1 MSSEN
6 RDVILRIP
14 SYTGPTVQLW
24 DVPETAVATYSYTG
38 SGGVTWGGAAT
49 SVAFFVSSYQYAA
62 GALALSPD
70 DSDLSLGTHFTKITS
85 EGFNERPLTI
95 ELPPL
100 SVGSK
105 NEYWFTLPGF
115 PGLVDWPANLVF
127 PFEFYIAR
135 TVTSGGAGTV
145 FFSVARVQ
153 TDGTL
158 IDECPEVSLGS
169 IDISGAGTTKTGSTA
184 AYSFASG
191 SATDRLRIKIRL
203 NITSIMSSPSVRFR
217 LLNKAVPQ
225 FGGWISTAALFGSS
239 ILFGGS
245 STFSTGHAYA
255 GSGGI
260 TFGGSAAF
268 ANGHAYAASGGIV
281 FGGTATLSK
290 ASTYAGTGGIVFGG
304 AASFTDGHAWL
315 ASGGIDFGGAATT
328 SYIPNAGPQTYTY
341 IGSGGIVFGGVATV
355 SVVQFVEA
363 DSRRWPIRWDAVA
376 TIADPLTSQ
385 STTGRVRAVSHAVA
399 TYRSL
404 TASSQ
409 LSARSVSPTE
419 TSVAGLEPFVAGS
432 TLAFRSADARSVAE
446 MPTLSAAGEMA
457 AMVASAGSTPSR
469 DPRSAQARMS
479 TRSVSVGPD
488 QVRQR
493 IERDDEELLFLLEVA

>member
-49 SVAFFVSSYQYAA
+49 SVAFFVSSYQYAV

-85 EGFNERPLTI
+85 EGANERPLTI

-115 PGLVDWPANLVF
+115 PGLVDWPANLIF

-184 AYSFASG
+184 AYSFTSG

-217 LLNKAVPQ
+217 LENKAVPQ
-225 FGGWISTAALFGSS
+225 FGGWISTAALFGASLTFGGASS
-239 ILFGGS
+239 IAV
-245 STFSTGHAYA
+245 THAYA
-255 GSGGI
+255 AFGGI
-260 TFGGSAAF
+260 TFGGTATYAET
-268 ANGHAYAASGGIV
+268 HAYASAGGILFGGV
-281 FGGTATLSK
+281 SAVAHTSSYAGAGGITFGGTASK
-290 ASTYAGTGGIVFGG
+290 ALSRAYTAT
-304 AASFTDGHAWL
+304 
-315 ASGGIDFGGAATT
+315 GGIDFGGAATT
-328 SYIPNAGPQTYTY
+328 TYTPGAGAVTYTY
-341 IGSGGIVFGGVATV
+341 AGSGGILFGGVAGIVGPPPAIDHSGGFRRVYVQAKIIEVPDLLHIALGQVRV
-355 SVVQFVEA
+355 S
-363 DSRRWPIRWDAVA
+363 
-376 TIADPLTSQ
+376 T
-385 STTGRVRAVSHAVA
+385 
-399 TYRSL
+399 
-404 TASSQ
+404 
-409 LSARSVSPTE
+409 
-419 TSVAGLEPFVAGS
+419 TSVAQAVSLPLQAEIGQVTVTGS
-432 TLAFRSADARSVAE
+432 VLSTSADAAL
-446 MPTLSAAGEMA
+446 PTLAIGAVRVSAPARA
-457 AMVASAGSTPSR
+457 PAGSLTSLLLEIGQV
-469 DPRSAQARMS
+469 SVQSMAQAP
-479 TRSVSVGPD
+479 VSVQRVVPIALGRVTVHIGPD
-488 QVRQR
+488 LV
-493 IERDDEELLFLLEVA
+493 EEEFDEILFLLEVA